1 MPKSAPST
9 LHDTPADLAPHEELE
24 RQVANLVAR
33 GYPASAGLSEA
44 AFRDRVAPLANR
56 VGSEPAGDG
65 VPFVLV
71 VPDVVPPEVAITQV
85 VLREKAGITTM
96 EADDLARFRPL
107 DRIER
112 PPWPYL
118 LVDVSTG
125 PDTLDLPPAD
135 AMPKLLAAGRSPLTI
150 DEGIALVTHHPQVL
164 RERNCF
170 STLGSR
176 CGDRRVPAIW
186 LSRGR
191 PRLGWCWEGAPHT
204 WLGSASAGSRLPL

>member
-1 MPKSAPST
+1 MLTSVTQP
-9 LHDTPADLAPHEELE
+9 LEEFE
-24 RQVANLVAR
+24 RQIANLVAR
-33 GYPASAGLSEA
+33 GYPAGAGLSEA
-44 AFRDRVAPLANR
+44 VFRDRLAPLAQR
-56 VGSEPAGDG
+56 LGSLPAGDG

-71 VPDVVPPEVAITQV
+71 VPDVVAPGVAITQV
-85 VLREKAGITTM
+85 RLGDKAGFTSM
-96 EADDLARFRPL
+96 DADDLARFRPN

-112 PPWPYL
+112 PESAYL
-118 LVDVSTG
+118 LTDVSTG
-125 PDTLDLPPAD
+125 PDTLNLPPAD
-135 AMPKLLAAGRSPLTI
+135 ALPKLLAADRSPLTI

-164 RERNCF
+164 RERNPF

-204 WLGSASAGSRLPL
+204 WLGSASAVACLRP